1 MREEF
6 LVVDSLLATCAEG
19 DCDEVSFV
27 VHDVVDHSPET
38 GASSS
43 GGPGAQGKLDVSSSH
58 VGGVGVVALQ
68 AGGVSESCFDS
79 GSSGHVTPN
88 ASQLQNFRSC
98 NRFLRDAS
106 GKLLPIEEFG
116 DLALNFRSRQDVMR
130 IVLRNV
136 SYVPLLRYHLLS
148 LPSLAKEGHT
158 YLGNRKGI
166 RLNLKSGTKVLAH
179 FVGKLCLQFAARVVS
194 DVDNACATIAPG
206 LIPTIDV
213 DINAYHRST
222 GHTHHRLL
230 IHSAK
235 QQGVSF
241 KSNVKLQPFMGCSAV
256 KGIRAPV
263 KKHTDC
269 RSDEKLG
276 RVFVDLSS
284 KKYVVIF
291 RDDMSRVAW
300 LYFLGY
306 KDEAPDALEQ
316 WLADVR
322 EDGIPKTIRS
332 DEASELRGG
341 RFSEVCRKNSIKRE
355 FTSVLQSVV

>member
-1 MREEF
+1 M
-6 LVVDSLLATCAEG
+6 
-19 DCDEVSFV
+19 
-27 VHDVVDHSPET
+27 
-38 GASSS
+38 
-43 GGPGAQGKLDVSSSH
+43 
-58 VGGVGVVALQ
+58 
-68 AGGVSESCFDS
+68 
-79 GSSGHVTPN
+79 TPN

-116 DLALNFRSRQDVMR
+116 DLALNFRSGQDVMR
-130 IVLRNV
+130 VVLRNV

-241 KSNVKLQPFMGCSAV
+241 KSNVKLQPFMGCSAA
-256 KGIRAPV
+256 KEIRTPV

-269 RSDEKLG
+269 RSDDKVG
-276 RVFVDLSS
+276 QVFVDLSG
-284 KKYVVIF
+284 KKPVKSHGENQYAMIF
-291 RDDMSRVAW
+291 RDDMSRMTW
-300 LYFLGY
+300 IYFLWS

-322 EDGIPKTIRS
+322 EDDIPKIIRS
-332 DEASELRGG
+332 DDASELMGG
-341 RFSEVCRKNSIKRE
+341 SCLLY
-355 FTSVLQSVV
+355 TSPSPRDS